1 MKNSAKQVKSRKW
14 MLFSKTPLVLQT
26 YFYFSF
32 IVILIWVIQI
42 TFKIPF
48 LEQIDPTWYTLFPLC
63 YAFSIYFIYHLIFST
78 KPFLIKEKL
87 RLSIVGILTF
97 NCLLSLFII
106 YSKLK
111 DGQNS
116 ESIQVLLF
124 SISIMVIWISLFQL
138 TSVLNY
144 CRNNDYTNE

>member
-1 MKNSAKQVKSRKW
+1 M
-14 MLFSKTPLVLQT
+14 FFIKTPLVLQT

-32 IVILIWVIQI
+32 ITILIWVIQI
-42 TFKIPF
+42 TFKLPF

-78 KPFLIKEKL
+78 KPFLNKENL
-87 RLSIVGILTF
+87 RLIIVGILTF

-111 DGQNS
+111 DGRNS
-116 ESIQVLLF
+116 ESIQILLF

-138 TSVLNY
+138 PSVLNY
-144 CRNNDYTNE
+144 SRNNDYTNE